1 MLSHTGMGGDTP
13 PEKGYIITGMQ
24 GKLQI
29 KYTRELRTQ
38 RPLLIK

>member
-1 MLSHTGMGGDTP
+1 MLSHTRRGGDTP

-29 KYTRELRTQ
+29 KYTRELRTH
-38 RPLLIK
+38 RPFLVK